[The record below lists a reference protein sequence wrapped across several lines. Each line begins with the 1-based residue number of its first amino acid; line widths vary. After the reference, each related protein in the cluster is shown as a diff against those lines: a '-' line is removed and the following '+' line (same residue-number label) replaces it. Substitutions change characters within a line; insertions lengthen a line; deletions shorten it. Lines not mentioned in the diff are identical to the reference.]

1 MLQKRIN
8 GIKFDVLNYSLK
20 MKIMKAKIFLI
31 IIVAIFSFSC
41 DKEDVSTEPQLIVK
55 FKFNPAQER
64 LNNLGQPSDVPV
76 GNAAQSPVFNTISAH
91 YFELAPNAFTA
102 LSQGSVLYHAS
113 ETMVG
118 GDLAIDFN
126 QAKIVGEEEVFLS
139 IPLSQIPQG
148 NYEYVR
154 VSLSYQNYDIAIR
167 SNAVDYTGTL
177 ESFVGYNTYISTHYI
192 GNNSFP
198 VNGNRLQGYWAFGLN
213 GFPYATSGQTPPG
226 ATTVP
231 SPIAASSPI
240 PSGSC
245 VVTGKFQN
253 NLVITNNETRNIY
266 VTLSLSTNNSFEWE
280 EVTFDGKYEPAI
292 GENVVDMGLRGLI
305 PSFVR

>member
-1 MLQKRIN
+1 MRVKLFLMAI
-8 GIKFDVLNYSLK
+8 IAVL
-20 MKIMKAKIFLI
+20 
-31 IIVAIFSFSC
+31 SFSC
-41 DKEDVSTEPQLIVK
+41 SDKDDVAVEPQLIIK
-55 FKFNPAQER
+55 FKFDPTQVR
-64 LNNLGQPSDVPV
+64 LNSLGQPSTLPS

-91 YFELAPNAFTA
+91 YFELAPNQHTA
-102 LSQGSVLYHAS
+102 LGQGSVLYHAP
-113 ETMVG
+113 ETMAG
-118 GDLAIDFN
+118 GDLAIDFS

-154 VSLSYQNYDIAIR
+154 VSLSYQNFDIAIR
-167 SNAVDYTGTL
+167 SNAVDYTGAL
-177 ESFVGYNTYISTHYI
+177 ESFVGYNTYINTHYI

-213 GFPYATSGQTPPG
+213 GFPYATSGQAPPG

-231 SPIAASSPI
+231 NPIAATSPI

-253 NLVITNNETRNIY
+253 NLVITNNESRNVY

-280 EVTFDGKYEPAI
+280 EVTSDGKYEPSI

-305 PSFVR
+305 PSFTR

>member
-1 MLQKRIN
+1 MRVKLFLMAI
-8 GIKFDVLNYSLK
+8 IAVL
-20 MKIMKAKIFLI
+20 
-31 IIVAIFSFSC
+31 SFSC
-41 DKEDVSTEPQLIVK
+41 SDKDDVAVEPQLIIK
-55 FKFNPAQER
+55 FKFDPTQVR
-64 LNNLGQPSDVPV
+64 LNNLGQPSSLPS

-102 LSQGSVLYHAS
+102 LGSGTILYKAD
-113 ETMVG
+113 ETMAG
-118 GDLAIDFN
+118 GDLAIDFS
-126 QAKIVGEEEVFLS
+126 QAKIVGEDEVFLS

-167 SNAVDYTGTL
+167 SNAVNYTGTL
-177 ESFVGYNTYISTHYI
+177 ESFVGYNTYINTHYI

-213 GFPYATSGQTPPG
+213 GFPFAISGQAPPG

-231 SPIAASSPI
+231 NPIAATSPI
-240 PSGSC
+240 PAGSC

-253 NLVITNNETRNIY
+253 NLVITNNENGNVY

-280 EVTFDGKYEPAI
+280 EVTSDGKYEPSI

-305 PSFVR
+305 PSFTR